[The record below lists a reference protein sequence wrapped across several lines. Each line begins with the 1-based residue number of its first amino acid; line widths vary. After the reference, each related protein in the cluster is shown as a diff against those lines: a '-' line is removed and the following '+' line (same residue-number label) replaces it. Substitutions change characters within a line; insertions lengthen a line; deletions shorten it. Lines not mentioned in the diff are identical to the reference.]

1 MTQKG
6 GKGGRA
12 SGTHS
17 HGGGVSAEDKRLLAQ
32 LRKRREKKQKKKE
45 TDKLVRKVAKKAR
58 GLPSSDSSSSE
69 ESDSDT
75 DDASLS
81 SSDSDARKKK
91 KKKAQKKKQAKKR
104 AKQKKK
110 ASTSSSSEAPDSS
123 SKGTEKGTKK
133 RKPSKLS
140 RMHQEIA
147 QLREELEVQQKSSS
161 EFESTIR
168 DEVNKLQQTDLD
180 GKEVLCTPGKDAPA
194 TKQDIIDA
202 VLAARDAATKK
213 AEATRPHKGILAWL
227 DEVSGEKAAASKDVA
242 AKPTKEAEKVSAQL
256 REWLTEVRNKEV
268 TALSAANPVLPATA
282 QSLCASISR
291 KVATWY
297 KNPSDLALL
306 KELVQDFELRT
317 QASNP
322 PNIIKAIL
330 VALMARGCDFDP
342 EKLLVSKKDILEIM
356 KRERH

>member
-1 MTQKG
+1 M
-6 GKGGRA
+6 
-12 SGTHS
+12 
-17 HGGGVSAEDKRLLAQ
+17 
-32 LRKRREKKQKKKE
+32 
-45 TDKLVRKVAKKAR
+45 
-58 GLPSSDSSSSE
+58 
-69 ESDSDT
+69 
-75 DDASLS
+75 
-81 SSDSDARKKK
+81 
-91 KKKAQKKKQAKKR
+91 
-104 AKQKKK
+104 
-110 ASTSSSSEAPDSS
+110 
-123 SKGTEKGTKK
+123 
-133 RKPSKLS
+133 
-140 RMHQEIA
+140 
-147 QLREELEVQQKSSS
+147 QQKSSS
-161 EFESTIR
+161 EFESAIR
-168 DEVNKLQQTDLD
+168 DEVSKLTPTELD

-213 AEATRPHKGILAWL
+213 AGKKATRPHKGIMAWL
-227 DEVSGEKAAASKDVA
+227 DEVSGEKAVGSKEVA
-242 AKPTKEAEKVSAQL
+242 DTPTKEAEKVSAQL

-282 QSLCASISR
+282 QSLCANISR

-306 KELVQDFELRT
+306 KELVKDFELRT

-356 KRERH
+356 QRERH